1 MPLLK
6 AGLNYQK
13 VILFLPDL
21 HGSGAR
27 KGKVNET
34 KKKRKETTII
44 KNRSKQ
50 EERKNKEQREREREI
65 NWMKNTRVPFPSR
78 PC

>member
-27 KGKVNET
+27 KGKVT
-34 KKKRKETTII
+34 KQRKK
-44 KNRSKQ
+44 
-50 EERKNKEQREREREI
+50 ERKRL
-65 NWMKNTRVPFPSR
+65 
-78 PC
+78 